1 MCIIVYVYMYIC
13 IYVYMCTHI
22 YIYMYCVCYTH
33 YLFSIYTH
41 TGGKIAISGMHVI
54 TFPLVQGV
62 PAGLS
67 S

>member
-1 MCIIVYVYMYIC
+1 MYTCIYVYMYIC
-13 IYVYMCTHI
+13 IHT
-22 YIYMYCVCYTH
+22 YIYVLCVCYTH
-33 YLFSIYTH
+33 YIFSIYTH